1 MPYLL
6 LFSQPGFAFV
16 DANLNLK
23 TCTEMNQNFQPL
35 IIQKDWIN
43 CNGLFW
49 KKGKQ
54 PINMKKRPKITQINT
69 IHSLVNVE

>member
-23 TCTEMNQNFQPL
+23 TCTEMNQNFEPL

-43 CNGLFW
+43 CNALFW
-49 KKGKQ
+49 KKENSQLTWRKDQ
-54 PINMKKRPKITQINT
+54 K
-69 IHSLVNVE
+69 